1 MFGAFIVI
9 PAKAG
14 IHAAVVMGPGLR
26 RGDDGLLPRLQ
37 LIASVCKMWSGRGVL
52 RSGRIALALG
62 ATIIVVAVT
71 LLFTGSVVF
80 FDPNREIVSAQIVDG
95 FGRRQNLMNVGFA
108 YHYFG
113 RS

>member
-1 MFGAFIVI
+1 
-9 PAKAG
+9 
-14 IHAAVVMGPGLR
+14 
-26 RGDDGLLPRLQ
+26 
-37 LIASVCKMWSGRGVL
+37 
-52 RSGRIALALG
+52 LALG

-108 YHYFG
+108 YVGLPKLEGSVQLKCAHGKTVRIGYVTPGASTWQRMGKNGECLPRPTIFPAD
-113 RS
+113 RLPEPQYNSTPK